1 MEVGSDK
8 LNRRSW
14 THDSELSC
22 AILDRELDGR
32 SPVDPVGTIEPA
44 RRLARDAR
52 LRLWR
57 EHLGRRI
64 GAGDHDDVDLIDFV
78 STSLRSGPRL
88 RRLTTGVRAAGSD
101 LVHRLVVDPDC
112 RPREERQRNAV

>member
-1 MEVGSDK
+1 MEVGSDN

-32 SPVDPVGTIEPA
+32 SPVDPVGTIKPA

-78 STSLRSGPRL
+78 SDFAAFRSTAEALDHWCEGGRVGSRPPT
-88 RRLTTGVRAAGSD
+88 RRRPGLPAA
-101 LVHRLVVDPDC
+101 
-112 RPREERQRNAV
+112 